1 MSLKRSRARDLG
13 VRFGELPTGPRNM
26 ITDVPDV
33 KVGHLTLRE
42 GSGKLEVGRGPVRT
56 GVTVV
61 LPHSGNLFER
71 PVKGAYF
78 ALNGCG
84 GLFGA
89 LQLQEFGLIDTP
101 IGLTNTMSMGT
112 LADGIIRHILKLVPN
127 AGIELDTIIPIV
139 SECDDSHLNDARGLH
154 VKSEHASAAIGAA
167 SDVVQEGAVGAG
179 TGMMCYDFK
188 GGIGT
193 SSRLV
198 KTVAGDYTLGTL
210 VLSNH
215 GERKELVVDGVP
227 VGKMLK
233 TPNPRREEKGS
244 IVMIVGTDA
253 PVDARQ
259 LGRIAKRAGM
269 GLATTGSCAHN
280 GSGDI
285 VIAFSTAN
293 SHDKF
298 KYADGCVTDKL
309 MVDRELDPLFRA
321 TVDSTAESVINSLF
335 MAETTEGRDGNVAP
349 ELPIEETL
357 ALLRSHG
364 RLD

>member
-1 MSLKRSRARDLG
+1 MSLVRSRARDFG
-13 VRFGELPTGPRNM
+13 VGFGDMPPGPKNM

-33 KVGHLTLRE
+33 RVGHLTLSE
-42 GSGKLEVGRGPVRT
+42 GSGELVVGKGPVRT

-78 ALNGCG
+78 AFNGCG

-89 LQLQEFGLIDTP
+89 LQLDEFGLIDTP
-101 IGLTNTMSMGT
+101 IGLTNTMAIGT
-112 LADGIIRHILKLVPN
+112 VADGIIRYTLARVPQ

-154 VKSEHASAAIGAA
+154 VRSEHVALAIEAA
-167 SDVVQEGAVGAG
+167 SDHVDEGAVGAG

-193 SSRLV
+193 SSRVV
-198 KTVAGDYTLGTL
+198 KTAAGEFTLGTL

-215 GERKELVVDGVP
+215 GERQELVVDGIP
-227 VGKMLK
+227 IGKLVRA
-233 TPNPRREEKGS
+233 PNPRREEKGS
-244 IVMIVGTDA
+244 IVMIVATDA
-253 PVDARQ
+253 PLDARQ
-259 LGRIAKRAGM
+259 LGRLAKRAVM

-293 SHDKF
+293 VHDKF
-298 KYADGCVTDKL
+298 KYTDGCVTDQI
-309 MVDRELDPLFRA
+309 MVDREMDPLFRA
-321 TVDSTAESVINSLF
+321 TVDCTAESIVNSLF
-335 MAETTEGRDGNVAP
+335 AAETTEGRDGHVAP
-349 ELPIEETL
+349 SLPIDQTL
-357 ALLRSHG
+357 ELLRAHN
-364 RLD
+364 RLA

>member
-1 MSLKRSRARDLG
+1 M
-13 VRFGELPTGPRNM
+13 PPGPKNM

-33 KVGHLTLRE
+33 KVGHITLNE
-42 GSGKLEVGRGPVRT
+42 GSGKLEVGKGPVRT
-56 GVTVV
+56 GVTMV
-61 LPHSGNLFER
+61 LPHSDNLFER

-89 LQLQEFGLIDTP
+89 LQLDEFGLIDTP
-101 IGLTNTMSMGT
+101 IGLTNTMAMGT
-112 LADGIIRHILKLVPN
+112 LADGIIRYTLGRVPN
-127 AGIELDTIIPIV
+127 AGIDLDTVIPIV

-154 VKSEHASAAIGAA
+154 VRSEHATAAAEAA

-193 SSRLV
+193 SSRIV
-198 KTVAGDYTLGTL
+198 KTVAGEFALGTL

-215 GERKELVVDGVP
+215 GERRELVVDGVP
-227 VGKMLK
+227 VGKMLS

-253 PVDARQ
+253 PLDSRQ

-298 KYADGCVTDKL
+298 KYADGCVTDRL
-309 MVDRELDPLFRA
+309 MVDREMDPLFRA
-321 TVDSTAESVINSLF
+321 TVDCTAESIINSLF

-349 ELPIEETL
+349 ALPIDETL
-357 ALLRSHG
+357 DLLKAHD
-364 RLD
+364 RLG